1 MFLSLKNIS
10 YQVKDKTIISN
21 LSLDIEKSDF
31 LTITGPSG
39 SGKSTILKLLANL
52 ISPTEGIIEFKDK
65 NIGQYSPDEYRRH
78 VSYCFQQPELF
89 GEKVIDN
96 LSFLFQ
102 IRRQK
107 FDKAKAVEALK
118 EVDLGADF
126 LDKKITELSGG
137 EKQRVALIRNL
148 LFKPDVLLLDEV
160 TTGLDDHSKEI
171 VHNLIKKVHQQDTTI
186 IQVTHDND
194 EIKNAIKTIKV
205 VEGRIVT

>member
-1 MFLSLKNIS
+1 MVLSLKNIS

-52 ISPTEGIIEFKDK
+52 ISPTKGIIEFKDK
-65 NIGQYSPDEYRRH
+65 NIDQYSPDEYRRH
-78 VSYCFQQPELF
+78 VSYCFQQPALF

-96 LSFLFQ
+96 LSFPFQ

-205 VEGRIVT
+205 VEGRIVA

>member
-65 NIGQYSPDEYRRH
+65 NIDQYSPDEYRWH
-78 VSYCFQQPELF
+78 VSYCFQQPALF

-96 LSFLFQ
+96 LSFPFQ

-205 VEGRIVT
+205 VEGRIVA